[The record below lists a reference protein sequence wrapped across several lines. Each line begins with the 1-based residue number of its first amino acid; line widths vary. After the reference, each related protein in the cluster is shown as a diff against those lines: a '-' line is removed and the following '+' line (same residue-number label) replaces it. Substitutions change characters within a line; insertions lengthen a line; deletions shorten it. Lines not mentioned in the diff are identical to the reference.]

1 MRITIALIALV
12 AVSGCSL
19 APLAAQVRA
28 SIDQGIESAVEDRMH
43 YNDQKGELIMALPC
57 DISVGAY
64 YRMKNP
70 NHQKAI
76 GLLCSP
82 AGEPLPTTTE

>member
-1 MRITIALIALV
+1 MRNAVILIALV
-12 AVSGCSL
+12 ATSGCSL

-28 SIDQGIESAVEDRMH
+28 SIDQAVEQAVEDRMH
-43 YNDQKGELIMALPC
+43 YNDKKGEIILKLPC
-57 DISVGAY
+57 DLSVGAY
-64 YRMKNP
+64 YRMTNP

-82 AGEPLPTTTE
+82 AGESLPEATE